1 MAEFADS
8 KRKCARKRYDRPIKC
23 ITTSLIFDCRGV
35 NLGSGG
41 VCIRSPIPFEAGEE
55 VALLIPIGNTENNII
70 IALGKVVWTKDHAEA
85 LNDYP
90 IYAGIQF
97 VATANKYRP
106 DLESL
111 CLKPD

>member
-8 KRKCARKRYDRPIKC
+8 RRQCPRKRYDRPIKC
-23 ITTSLIFDCRGV
+23 ITTSLMFDCRGV
-35 NLGSGG
+35 NLGWGG
-41 VCIRSPIPFEAGEE
+41 VCVRSPIPFETGQEI
-55 VALLIPIGNTENNII
+55 ALLIPIGGSGNNIV
-70 IALGKVVWTKDHAEA
+70 IALGKVVWTKDQPEE

-90 IYAGIQF
+90 VYAGIQF